1 MLGQVE
7 SLRSPAPANT
17 EDPDQSSLIRAFFV
31 CHCVC
36 IFLAI
41 HVSVH
46 VKNALF
52 DYSNAGV
59 RILRNSMNESWG
71 KLKLLG
77 DKLRLSSGCPS
88 DKFVSLDYF

>member
-17 EDPDQSSLIRAFFV
+17 EDPDQSSLIRVFFV

-46 VKNALF
+46 VKMHCLITAMQVSEFL
-52 DYSNAGV
+52 G
-59 RILRNSMNESWG
+59 IL
-71 KLKLLG
+71 
-77 DKLRLSSGCPS
+77 
-88 DKFVSLDYF
+88 